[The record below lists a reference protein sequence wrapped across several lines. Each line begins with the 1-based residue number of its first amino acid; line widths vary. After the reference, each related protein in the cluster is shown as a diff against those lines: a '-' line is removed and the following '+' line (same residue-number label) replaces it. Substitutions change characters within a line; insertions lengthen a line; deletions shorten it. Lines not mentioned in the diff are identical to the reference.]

1 MLAIIAVDSHSI
13 AHAET
18 EYTRSPIAR
27 SPASLEGDPK
37 EKMTNDNI
45 QMHLISNRFSAIC
58 TYRLTYLSNCFTVF
72 LLN

>member
-45 QMHLISNRFSAIC
+45 QMHLISN
-58 TYRLTYLSNCFTVF
+58 
-72 LLN
+72 